1 MQGTL
6 YIKEV
11 RDDIAKMRETP
22 QFLQYVQRYQNLVG
36 SSNNVRESI
45 RHYTLYNII
54 LIFFFQISNEN
65 SSQAI
70 TDEIRVYF
78 FNSFE
83 ILQMMR
89 KMVLK
94 IRLDMNIL
102 IRDEGDIINKK
113 IN

>member
-45 RHYTLYNII
+45 KHYIPIRSFSYLP
-54 LIFFFQISNEN
+54 FQVSNEN
-65 SSQAI
+65 STKAI

-83 ILQMMR
+83 ILEMMR
-89 KMVLK
+89 KMVSK

-102 IRDEGDIINKK
+102 IRDEGDINKK

>member
-11 RDDIAKMRETP
+11 RDNIAKMRETP
-22 QFLQYVQRYQNLVG
+22 QFLQYVERYHLVT
-36 SSNNVRESI
+36 SNNNVRESI
-45 RHYTLYNII
+45 KHYIPIRSFSYLP
-54 LIFFFQISNEN
+54 FQVSNEN
-65 SSQAI
+65 STKAI

-83 ILQMMR
+83 ILEMMR
-89 KMVLK
+89 KMVSK